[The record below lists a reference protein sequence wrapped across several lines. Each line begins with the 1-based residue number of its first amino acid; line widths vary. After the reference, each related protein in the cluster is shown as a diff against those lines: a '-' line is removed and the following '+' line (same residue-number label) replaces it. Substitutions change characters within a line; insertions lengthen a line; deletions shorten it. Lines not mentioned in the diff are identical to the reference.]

1 VTATSR
7 WTQVAMLPDGHRLF
21 CLRDDPGHIAIAR
34 KPSDTPGEADG
45 GVMWVDFKRHPMLGG
60 YCSIPLTDDEGGLA
74 YTTPTNPETVIAL
87 SLRFDWA
94 FNVRGTLVKA
104 VKA

>member
-21 CLRDDPGHIAIAR
+21 CPRRNPGRITIAIVDKSGGALHE
-34 KPSDTPGEADG
+34 T
-45 GVMWVDFKRHPMLGG
+45 GVMRLDFERHPMLGAQ
-60 YCSIPLTDDEGGLA
+60 CSIPLTDEEGLA
-74 YTTPTNPETVIAL
+74 YSRSTDPETVIAL